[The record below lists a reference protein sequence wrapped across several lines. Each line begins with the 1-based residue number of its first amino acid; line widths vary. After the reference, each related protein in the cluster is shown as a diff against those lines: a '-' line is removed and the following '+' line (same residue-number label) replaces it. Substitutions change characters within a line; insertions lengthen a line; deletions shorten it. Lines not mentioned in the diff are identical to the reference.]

1 MSNSNAKPTSGLHLM
16 TIGVY
21 GADEDSFFGALT
33 NAGVDTFCDVS
44 DIAAY
49 EDASCWVMMSGS
61 YL

>member
-1 MSNSNAKPTSGLHLM
+1 M